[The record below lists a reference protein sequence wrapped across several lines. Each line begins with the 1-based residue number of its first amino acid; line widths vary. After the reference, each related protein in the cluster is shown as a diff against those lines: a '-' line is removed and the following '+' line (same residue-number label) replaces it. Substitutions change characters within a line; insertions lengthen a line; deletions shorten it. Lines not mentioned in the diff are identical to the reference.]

1 MLVEK
6 YFIYNLGSSLLT
18 TTLFVFNPN
27 YFSVTIGLSFSFLLL
42 DLLEKLGRT
51 CRIIEGVVEASF
63 LATPYV
69 VVISSAVFKVF
80 VLIIE
85 SKEIVGMTLVFV
97 TVTVSSL
104 VLVLI
109 VVASSVNI
117 FVLLHNSVKQ
127 N

>member
-51 CRIIEGVVEASF
+51 CRIIEGVVGASF